1 MFVCLS
7 ISRSIRRSTCLVCL
21 PVLSVDQ
28 FVCLSC
34 LSISLSAFLSVCLS
48 IYLSIYPVSLFFG
61 LVCLHVCQTV
71 LSVYFDGQTD
81 KTADRLTFSVCQ
93 LFDLFAR
100 QLIRLFCLSV
110 SQSVCRSV
118 WCLFF
123 RLPLQ
128 NGKLTKAEFVSWMRR
143 HPLIVDSVFQHSS
156 IKDKQFNTGLQ
167 VSNEL
172 GVSRAWKE
180 LCMINSNNDL

>member
-1 MFVCLS
+1 M
-7 ISRSIRRSTCLVCL
+7 
-21 PVLSVDQ
+21 
-28 FVCLSC
+28 
-34 LSISLSAFLSVCLS
+34 CLS
-48 IYLSIYPVSLFFG
+48 IYLSINPVSLFFG

-110 SQSVCRSV
+110 GLSD
-118 WCLFF
+118 FF
-123 RLPLQ
+123 FFLLPLQ

>member
-1 MFVCLS
+1 MFVCLF

-21 PVLSVDQ
+21 PVLSDDQ
-28 FVCLSC
+28 FVCLFIC
-34 LSISLSAFLSVCLS
+34 VPVNLSV
-48 IYLSIYPVSLFFG
+48 YLSRQSVFRSG
-61 LVCLHVCQTV
+61 LSVCQTV

-118 WCLFF
+118 
-123 RLPLQ
+123 
-128 NGKLTKAEFVSWMRR
+128 
-143 HPLIVDSVFQHSS
+143 
-156 IKDKQFNTGLQ
+156 
-167 VSNEL
+167 
-172 GVSRAWKE
+172 
-180 LCMINSNNDL
+180 